1 MNAPDLQRGF
11 PPRWSNAVEGIVW
24 LPRLAA
30 KVRAHDAGT
39 LGTYLLGQSPIDDEF
54 LKAAQLSYAQLIAIV
69 RASADDAAV
78 LAGIAA
84 ASPDAIE
91 RLRLWSL
98 EMPVRRRTMLRVLDL
113 DDGYD
118 RPKWL
123 NVPIAA
129 ANALLGPLIGLAR
142 IVRPLK
148 A

>member
-30 KVRAHDAGT
+30 KVRAH
-39 LGTYLLGQSPIDDEF
+39 DEF